1 MADEAEDFVEV
12 PFGVAIDPRCGES
25 GQGWEGVVV
34 GHGRERGGRKGFFK
48 LAGGRGGAV
57 DAGVTKAMTTNV
69 SALAT
74 PAELCAEAAVD
85 ARRFFRKESAE
96 AGGWR
101 VVGAGWEA
109 LAGGAYVQRRD
120 FPFWSVEFIAAG
132 RGRAELGGLGQ
143 ALAAGRVYA
152 TTPETRLGLRGEAGR
167 GLRRYYLWLAGPGAQ
182 ARIEAAGFERSRVR
196 LVAVPGEIRE
206 AWEWL
211 LLEGSR
217 PGEGGVD
224 LARALAEVLL
234 LKLAQARDAGGLE
247 ETEGARE
254 SFERCRALADSDAV
268 RLRGAAELAGA
279 AGLRVETLCRLFRRY
294 ADTTPGAYL
303 RRLRLRLAAE
313 RLREPGAR
321 VKQVAAELGFADAFH
336 FSRVFKAEWGVSP
349 RVWRGRAES
358 IVLK

>member
-1 MADEAEDFVEV
+1 
-12 PFGVAIDPRCGES
+12 
-25 GQGWEGVVV
+25 
-34 GHGRERGGRKGFFK
+34 
-48 LAGGRGGAV
+48 V
-57 DAGVTKAMTTNV
+57 DAGVATQTTNQ
-69 SALAT
+69 AGGAKT
-74 PAELCAEAAVD
+74 PAELCAREATE
-85 ARRFFRKESAE
+85 ARRFFRTDGSG

-101 VVGAGWEA
+101 VAGAGWEA

-120 FPFWSVEFIAAG
+120 FPFWAVEFIAAG

-167 GLRRYYLWLAGPGAQ
+167 GLRRYYLWLDGSGAE
-182 ARIEAAGFERSRVR
+182 ARIEAAGLGRPRVR
-196 LVAVPGEIRE
+196 VTAAAGEIRD

-211 LLEGSR
+211 LREGTR
-217 PGEGGVD
+217 PGAAGAE

-234 LKLAQARDAGGLE
+234 LKLADARDAGGLDE
-247 ETEGARE
+247 AEGARE
-254 SFERCRALADSDAV
+254 SFERCRALADGEAA

-303 RRLRLRLAAE
+303 RMRRVRLAGERLRL
-313 RLREPGAR
+313 PGAR

-336 FSRVFKAEWGVSP
+336 FSRVFKAELGVTP
-349 RVWRGRAES
+349 RAWRARAETGG
-358 IVLK
+358 VL